1 MNHYK
6 HIDYFSDMDY
16 VWKFSS
22 AMVLIEIPLLLYF
35 YVVKTNNSTTMKS
48 FEKIKVEERERILFD
63 NQTKNSTIFQPTSFI
78 TITKTT
84 ILANVKKSMA
94 SYKNRKIKAFI
105 SACYE
110 PKNFKRDANQ
120 RDEL

>member
-16 VWKFSS
+16 VWKFLS

-63 NQTKNSTIFQPTSFI
+63 NQTKNSTIFEPTSFI

-84 ILANVKKSMA
+84 ILANVKKKHGQLQKQ
-94 SYKNRKIKAFI
+94 KNQSI
-105 SACYE
+105 Y
-110 PKNFKRDANQ
+110 
-120 RDEL
+120 

>member
-16 VWKFSS
+16 VWKFLS

-63 NQTKNSTIFQPTSFI
+63 NQTKNSTIFEPTSFI

-105 SACYE
+105 STCYE

>member
-1 MNHYK
+1 MNHYR
-6 HIDYFSDMDY
+6 HIDFFSDMDY
-16 VWKFSS
+16 VWKFLS

-84 ILANVKKSMA
+84 ILANVKKAWPVTKTEKS
-94 SYKNRKIKAFI
+94 KH
-105 SACYE
+105 
-110 PKNFKRDANQ
+110 
-120 RDEL
+120 L